1 MHMMRLGIFP
11 CIGTCAQ
18 HGAIVHNLIQTA
30 DTPSITVEVEWVQNA
45 SRLATLD
52 ALIIPSA
59 PASAL
64 RRFITLPDWE
74 EAILSYMQAEKPLWM
89 TGQAT
94 ALIADG
100 TLLDEKALFRRLKSS
115 LIEGRSSTGKHRGRW
130 FQPFWETLSIARIAC
145 DYHAPFVQWVS
156 HDPRP
161 TMHILAKW
169 RDHPVVFWEKQFFY
183 TVFSPELSG
192 DYRIH
197 EYFLRYL
204 LMNRSRH
211 G

>member
-1 MHMMRLGIFP
+1 MHWNMCATWGHSSQSYSNRRYPFYHCGSGMGSKCLSACYARCAYHTQCTSLSSKTLYHSSGLGRSHSF
-11 CIGTCAQ
+11 
-18 HGAIVHNLIQTA
+18 VHAGGKT
-30 DTPSITVEVEWVQNA
+30 
-45 SRLATLD
+45 TLD
-52 ALIIPSA
+52 DR
-59 PASAL
+59 ASNGPHC
-64 RRFITLPDWE
+64 RWNV
-74 EAILSYMQAEKPLWM
+74 
-89 TGQAT
+89 TGR
-94 ALIADG
+94 
-100 TLLDEKALFRRLKSS
+100 KALFRRLKSS

-130 FQPFWETLSIARIAC
+130 FHPFWETLSIARIAC